1 MSVTEASHTQIPS
14 RGMRAWKKK
23 TSLWQWRTAR
33 CGSQGRQMMMMKQ
46 HERLCH
52 CQCDANNAYAVTEL
66 SATV

>member
-1 MSVTEASHTQIPS
+1 MEKEDLPVAMADREVWLP
-14 RGMRAWKKK
+14 GPPDDDDE
-23 TSLWQWRTAR
+23 
-33 CGSQGRQMMMMKQ
+33 Q